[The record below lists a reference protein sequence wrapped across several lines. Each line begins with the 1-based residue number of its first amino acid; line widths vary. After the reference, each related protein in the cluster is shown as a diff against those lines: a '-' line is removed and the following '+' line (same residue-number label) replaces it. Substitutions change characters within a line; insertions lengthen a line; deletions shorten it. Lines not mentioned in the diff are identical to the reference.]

1 METGTRSTGLYYS
14 LRNSGL
20 LAACLYGVGQ
30 GHAIQ
35 LPPKQ
40 RLSLDSTSFFFL
52 FFYHEAQIPRSVKAA
67 TFAMQNGWT
76 VDAGRG
82 CETCGCII

>member
-40 RLSLDSTSFFFL
+40 RLSLDSTSFFFVFL
-52 FFYHEAQIPRSVKAA
+52 PRGSDSKVSKSRNFCHAERL
-67 TFAMQNGWT
+67 
-76 VDAGRG
+76 DR
-82 CETCGCII
+82 